1 MKLIKLLLIFSSLFI
16 SSCFASEETTATNA
30 CNFTRES
37 IVLSEP
43 KDTAIINSYWQH
55 TQDADTEE
63 YIDRLFI
70 AYKNGDAVVIEHKYC
85 SIYNFKASYFS
96 TSGEHTASIEKLDQ
110 LMINL
115 QIFNALAA
123 KLSVAPNDRVTAQL
137 KKSTFDP
144 EKPYRV
150 NFDAADKAAEND
162 VSYSFSYDPLGSLGM
177 LGSMVSLYVGYGSI

>member
-1 MKLIKLLLIFSSLFI
+1 MKPIKLLFVFSSLFI
-16 SSCFASEETTATNA
+16 SSCFASEESTATNT

-37 IVLSEP
+37 IALSEP
-43 KDTAIINSYWQH
+43 KDAAIINSYWQR
-55 TQDADTEE
+55 TQDAETEE
-63 YIDRLFI
+63 YVDRLFI
-70 AYKNGDAVVIEHKYC
+70 AYKNGDAAVIEHKYC

-96 TSGEHTASIEKLDQ
+96 TNGEHTASVDKLDQ

-115 QIFNALAA
+115 QKLNALAS
-123 KLSVAPNDRVTAQL
+123 KLSVVPNDRVIDQL

-144 EKPYRV
+144 EKPYRI

-162 VSYSFSYDPLGSLGM
+162 VSYSFSYDPLGSLGI